1 MPAKKKAAVITG
13 DVVNSSALS
22 TAARKKMQRELVSFE
37 KGTLA
42 SWPDAVMQQYRGDSI
57 QAILTTN
64 RLLALRIG
72 LLLQSRLM
80 ASKFGIR
87 ISIGI
92 GEISYQS
99 GNIIT
104 SDGSAFR
111 ASGPYLDELK
121 KSGEIISVA
130 GTDNDF
136 TAEWQTHSASLN
148 YIIQDW
154 TPQQAEAVDL
164 QLMGFTQQQM
174 ARKLKITQPSV
185 HQRLQGAGWPVIQK
199 ILERFESVI
208 PHL

>member
-1 MPAKKKAAVITG
+1 MPVKKKAAVITG
-13 DVVNSSALS
+13 DVINSSALS
-22 TAARKKMQRELVSFE
+22 TVARKKMQRELDSFVKNT
-37 KGTLA
+37 KG
-42 SWPDAVMQQYRGDSI
+42 SWSDLVMQQYRGDSI
-57 QAILTTN
+57 QAILTTS
-64 RLLALRIG
+64 RSLALRIG

-80 ASKFGIR
+80 SSKFGIR

-92 GEISYQS
+92 GEISFQS

-111 ASGPYLDELK
+111 ASGPYLDAMK

-130 GTDNDF
+130 GTSDEF
-136 TAEWQTHSASLN
+136 TAEWQTHSSSLN

-164 QLMGFTQQQM
+164 QLMGLTQQQM

-199 ILERFESVI
+199 IVERFESVI
-208 PHL
+208 PNL

>member
-1 MPAKKKAAVITG
+1 MPVQKKAAVITG
-13 DVVNSSALS
+13 DVINSSALS
-22 TAARKKMQRELVSFE
+22 TVARKKMQRILDSFANQSQ
-37 KGTLA
+37 KLW
-42 SWPDAVMQQYRGDSI
+42 SDLVMQQYRGDSI

-72 LLLQSRLM
+72 LLMQSRLM

-87 ISIGI
+87 ISIGM
-92 GEISYQS
+92 GEISFQS
-99 GNIIT
+99 GNILT
-104 SDGSAFR
+104 SDGTAFR
-111 ASGPYLDELK
+111 ASGPYLDALK

-130 GTDNDF
+130 GTDDDF
-136 TAEWQTHSASLN
+136 TAEWQTHSTSLN

-164 QLMGFTQQQM
+164 QLTGLTQQQI
-174 ARKLKITQPSV
+174 ARKLKISQPSV

-208 PHL
+208 PNL